1 MGNGAGGRQ
10 VSVSALADQIPGKI
24 TFADGSVRDY
34 ARDVRPDR
42 FWRYLLDHA
51 SLRLSEAGWTGRS
64 RALALVSSRAVV
76 TRDMALDALTEA
88 VGYIA
93 VGGGESPLIDYFRE
107 TLDRLCELTP

>member
-1 MGNGAGGRQ
+1 MGNGAGGRK

-64 RALALVSSRAVV
+64 RALALVSSRPVV
-76 TRDMALDALTEA
+76 TGDMAVDALTEA
-88 VGYIA
+88 LGYIA
-93 VGGGESPLIDYFRE
+93 VAGCESLLIDYFHE
-107 TLDRLCELTP
+107 TLERLREITV